1 MMAGPANGYIQ
12 DTGAKEASAMRMK
25 YGEIVAIAFCA
36 ALGLSACGKAPV
48 VKKDEAPPPPVV
60 QEALKPLPPLEME
73 TIRFLYD
80 QADLTQEMRDALNR
94 SADKLLARPEVKI
107 VVDGH
112 CDERGT
118 DLYNMELGWKR
129 AYAVRDY
136 LKRMGIADERMY
148 PASYGRAR
156 PAVVGNDEQ
165 AWSRNRRVEISEKK

>member
-1 MMAGPANGYIQ
+1 MRVK
-12 DTGAKEASAMRMK
+12 TGNVAVVSICVAMTL
-25 YGEIVAIAFCA
+25 ALA
-36 ALGLSACGKAPV
+36 ACSKAPV

-60 QEALKPLPPLEME
+60 QEAPRPLPPLELE
-73 TIRFLYD
+73 TIRFPYD
-80 QADLTQEMRDALNR
+80 LAELTPEVRESLNR
-94 SADKLLARPEVKI
+94 TADKLLARPGVKI

-118 DLYNMELGWKR
+118 DVYNMELGWKR

-136 LKRMGIADERMY
+136 LKRMGIADERIY

-165 AWSRNRRVEISEKK
+165 AWSRNRRVEMSEKK